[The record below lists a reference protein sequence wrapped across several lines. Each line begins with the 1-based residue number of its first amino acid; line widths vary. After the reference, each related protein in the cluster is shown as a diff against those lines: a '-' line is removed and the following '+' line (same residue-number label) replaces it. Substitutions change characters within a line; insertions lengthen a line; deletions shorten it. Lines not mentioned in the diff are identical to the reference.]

1 MASMHVD
8 GPLLLL
14 SGSSYFFS
22 FYRAVVV
29 ASIRRFFF
37 LVALIER
44 EKRVDVRESDVASC
58 WRHYDGRF
66 LTQPYLYANGKRTPD
81 VHRQNVI
88 PSISRCCCLF
98 IRVVGVLILRIDS
111 MRPHWTHCEKVL
123 DI

>member
-1 MASMHVD
+1 MHVD

-29 ASIRRFFF
+29 ASIRRFFYF

-81 VHRQNVI
+81 VHRQKRDL
-88 PSISRCCCLF
+88 PSISRYCCLF
-98 IRVVGVLILRIDS
+98 YKRSGGS
-111 MRPHWTHCEKVL
+111 SFCA
-123 DI
+123 

>member
-1 MASMHVD
+1 MWISGWPLASFVW
-8 GPLLLL
+8 LQL
-14 SGSSYFFS
+14 FFS

-29 ASIRRFFF
+29 ASIRRFFYF

-88 PSISRCCCLF
+88 PSISRWCCLF